1 MDEHDLAP
9 DPLSSLRAWLDEAAA
24 VSSAPPAMTLATATA
39 DGRPSARIVLLQGV
53 DERGL
58 TFFTNRS
65 SRKGEELAANPRAA
79 LVLHWWELGR
89 QVRVEGTVEE
99 VEPAVSESYWAT
111 RPRRSR
117 VAAWASPQSLPVA
130 SRAALEASFAATE
143 ERFRGGDVPL
153 PPFWG
158 GFRVEPE
165 LVEFWTHRENR
176 LHDRIRYVRSE
187 GAWRRE
193 RLAP

>member
-24 VSSAPPAMTLATATA
+24 VSSATPAMTLATATA
-39 DGRPSARIVLLQGV
+39 DGRPSALIVLLQGV
-53 DERGL
+53 DERGV